1 MPAPRLRKSKSVS
14 AQAAELAIAVPQVV
28 AHRMTRLAMA
38 GPNVSARDR
47 KEFQLM
53 VEEKQAAFT
62 EAFQA
67 MAAQSMRAQGALAV
81 SFMQSLW
88 APGLKGTPSAS
99 SLATQMH
106 NATLGVLGKGI
117 APMHRKAVA
126 NAKRL
131 ARTRLR

>member
-1 MPAPRLRKSKSVS
+1 MRAPRLRKSQSVTS
-14 AQAAELAIAVPQVV
+14 QAAELAMAVPQVV
-28 AHRMTRLAMA
+28 VHRMTRLAMA

-62 EAFQA
+62 EAWQA
-67 MAAQSMRAQGALAV
+67 MATQSLHAQGQLAA

-88 APGLKGTPSAS
+88 TPASPHSAT

-106 NATLGVLGKGI
+106 DATMGVLGKGI

>member
-1 MPAPRLRKSKSVS
+1 MRAPRLRKSQSVTS
-14 AQAAELAIAVPQVV
+14 QAAELALAVPQVV
-28 AHRMTRLAMA
+28 VHRMTRLAMA

-47 KEFQLM
+47 TEFQLM

-62 EAFQA
+62 EAWQA
-67 MAAQSMRAQGALAV
+67 MATKSLQAQGRLAA

-88 APGLKGTPSAS
+88 TPASPHSAT

-106 NATLGVLGKGI
+106 DATLGVLGHGI